1 MKLHRILLPVL
12 TAAILA
18 AAPGC
23 KKENTETKSFEGYL
37 SIKMPS
43 FIEVGDIKLFQVDT
57 MMTLICPDGEPIGYY
72 FYDANTGKS
81 DTLVTADGV
90 IREHYYLYT
99 APDKLGVFSL
109 TFGGFPAK
117 NSSYEATRTSISFVV
132 VRPGLSGE
140 GSITNFDKKSS
151 KTFTDYRDGRRYY
164 YTTIGTQQ
172 WMRQNLAWTGSGR
185 AIDGCEVMTDVFGRY
200 YTWEEA
206 QTACPDG
213 WYLPS
218 DADWT
223 ALQEGAEA
231 GKDVPGLAGRI
242 MGDLYFNGAKMWEY
256 WRDVKITDELRL
268 SIMPVGYGQMEEN
281 KCDFDGLYS
290 YAAFWTSDEADG
302 QGVCRYIYQDKD
314 IVYRGLMPKTDF
326 AASVRCIRE

>member
-18 AAPGC
+18 AVPGC
-23 KKENTETKSFEGYL
+23 KKENTESKSFEGYL
-37 SIKMPS
+37 SIKMPP
-43 FIEVGDIKLFQVDT
+43 FIEVGDSKTFQVDT

-81 DTLVTADGV
+81 DTLVTSDGV
-90 IREHYYLYT
+90 IRNHYYTYT
-99 APDKLGVFSL
+99 APEKLDVLSL
-109 TFGGFPAK
+109 TFGGFPQK
-117 NSSYEATRTSISFVV
+117 NSAYQATRTSINFVV
-132 VRPGLSGE
+132 VRPGLSGD

-151 KTFTDYRDGRRYY
+151 KTFTDARDGRKYY
-164 YTTIGTQQ
+164 YTAIGKHS

-213 WYLPS
+213 WRLPT

-231 GKDVPGLAGRI
+231 GKDVPGLAGRM

-256 WRDVKITDELRL
+256 WREVKISDELRL
-268 SIMPVGYGQMEEN
+268 SVMPVGYGRVEDN
-281 KCDFDGLYS
+281 SCVFDGLYT
-290 YAAFWTSDEADG
+290 YAAFWTADEADG

-314 IVYRGLMPKTDF
+314 ILYRGLMPKTDF
-326 AASVRCIRE
+326 AASVRCVKE